1 MVDELDLVKTLNDAA
16 RLRPEAYE
24 RARATLRGAM
34 AESAP
39 GPVLGP
45 ASISQARKR
54 RFPTIGKVGIGAGI
68 GAVAAAVAVAVVVTS
83 TPQTAAPKSGA
94 TAAGGSAAKS
104 PAVQSKLVTLAAMIK
119 ASVGSLPGDA
129 SLVIR
134 DQKVT
139 GIPADIS
146 YNLYADNGAFYGGGD
161 KSSLEQAVNQHQNLS
176 DGVNS
181 REVAAARYAATGN
194 LTTARQ
200 QMANATP
207 NDLGLGL
214 SPAARQKIWDKGR
227 AQANEILKEKGAKR
241 RIPAHPPTGKAL
253 QQAEDG
259 DVWNNAVDA
268 LSSGAGNPQVREGV
282 LRLLS
287 TISSVTVTNSHTAGQ
302 ATLTLTAGPEVFGGG
317 ASEILTINATTGMP
331 IKAVFPA
338 FQNVPASVQTFKVS
352 RVTLAQ
358 VESGT
363 F

>member
-1 MVDELDLVKTLNDAA
+1 MVDEMDLVRTLNDAA

-24 RARATLRGAM
+24 RARMTLRGAI
-34 AESAP
+34 AGSAP
-39 GPVLGP
+39 VTPPSL
-45 ASISQARKR
+45 SEARRR

-83 TPQTAAPKSGA
+83 SPQAAAPKSGA

-119 ASVGSLPGDA
+119 ASGASLPGDA

-134 DQKVT
+134 DQKIT

-161 KSSLEQAVNQHQNLS
+161 KSSLEQAVSRHQNLS
-176 DGVNS
+176 NGVNS
-181 REVAAARYAATGN
+181 REVAAARYAANGD

-200 QMANATP
+200 QMTNATP
-207 NDLGLGL
+207 NGLGLGL
-214 SPAARQKIWDKGR
+214 SPAARQQMWDKTR
-227 AQANEILKEKGAKR
+227 AQADKILKEKGAKF
-241 RIPAHPPTGKAL
+241 RIPPHPPTGKAL
-253 QQAEDG
+253 EQAEDNS
-259 DVWNNAVDA
+259 VWNNAVDA

-282 LRLLS
+282 LRLLA
-287 TISSVTVTNSHTAGQ
+287 TISGVTVANSQTGGQ
-302 ATLTLTAGPEVFGGG
+302 ATLTLTAGPEVFGGSG
-317 ASEILTINATTGMP
+317 SEILTINATTGMP

-338 FQNVPASVQTFKVS
+338 YQNVPASVQTFQVL

-358 VESGT
+358 VEAGK